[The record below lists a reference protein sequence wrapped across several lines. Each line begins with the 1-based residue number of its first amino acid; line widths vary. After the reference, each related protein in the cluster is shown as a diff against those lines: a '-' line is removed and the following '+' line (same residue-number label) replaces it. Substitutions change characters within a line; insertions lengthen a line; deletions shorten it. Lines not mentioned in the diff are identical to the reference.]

1 MNWKEKCMINVKEQ
15 MLSDRINGKLLKELL
30 IYSGLERNEEKC

>member
-15 MLSDRINGKLLKELL
+15 MLINGKLLKELL